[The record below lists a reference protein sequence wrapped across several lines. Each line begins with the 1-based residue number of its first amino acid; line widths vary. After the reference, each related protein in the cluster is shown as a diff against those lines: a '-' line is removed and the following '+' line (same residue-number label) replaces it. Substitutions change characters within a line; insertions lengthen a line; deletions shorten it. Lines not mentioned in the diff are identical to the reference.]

1 MIRVLFDNNI
11 WISFLIGKQ
20 LNTLLD
26 VFGRPDV
33 VVCYCDELEQEF
45 LNVAHRP
52 KILRYVNEEQIERVH
67 QLMTQFCELFE
78 VGDTASI
85 TNRDPKDIYLLALA
99 ESVPVD
105 YIVSGDK
112 DLTDLHQHAG
122 IPILKYVELLE
133 ILNV

>member
-99 ESVPVD
+99 ESIPVD
-105 YIVSGDK
+105 YIVSGDR
-112 DLTDLHQHAG
+112 DLTDLGSHTD
-122 IPILKYVELLE
+122 IPILTYGQFLEELK
-133 ILNV
+133 

>member
-105 YIVSGDK
+105 YIVSGDR
-112 DLTDLHQHAG
+112 DLTDLGSHTD
-122 IPILKYVELLE
+122 IPILTYGQFLEELK
-133 ILNV
+133 

>member
-1 MIRVLFDNNI
+1 MIRVFFDNNI

-122 IPILKYVELLE
+122 IPILKYVDLLE
-133 ILNV
+133 ILNI

>member
-52 KILRYVNEEQIERVH
+52 KILRYVNEAQIERVH

>member
-11 WISFLIGKQ
+11 WISFLIGKR

-99 ESVPVD
+99 KSVPVD

>member
-52 KILRYVNEEQIERVH
+52 KILRYVNEAQIERVH
-67 QLMTQFCELFE
+67 QLMSQFCELFE

-105 YIVSGDK
+105 YIVSGDR
-112 DLTDLHQHAG
+112 DLTDLGSHTD
-122 IPILKYVELLE
+122 IPIRTYGQFLEELK
-133 ILNV
+133 

>member
-133 ILNV
+133 ILNK

>member
-52 KILRYVNEEQIERVH
+52 KILRYVNETQIERVH
-67 QLMTQFCELFE
+67 QLMTQFCELFD
-78 VGDTASI
+78 VGDTTSI

>member
-85 TNRDPKDIYLLALA
+85 ANRDPKDIYLLALA

>member
-11 WISFLIGKQ
+11 WISFLIGKR

-26 VFGRPDV
+26 VFSRPDV

-52 KILRYVNEEQIERVH
+52 KILRYVNEAQIERVH
-67 QLMTQFCELFE
+67 HLMTQFCELFD
-78 VGDTASI
+78 VGDTTSI
-85 TNRDPKDIYLLALA
+85 TNRDSKDIYLLALA

-105 YIVSGDK
+105 YIVSGDR
-112 DLTDLHQHAG
+112 DLTDLGSHTD
-122 IPILKYVELLE
+122 IPILTYSQFLVELK
-133 ILNV
+133 

>member
-11 WISFLIGKQ
+11 WISFLIGKR

-26 VFGRPDV
+26 VFSRPDV
-33 VVCYCDELEQEF
+33 VVCYCNELEQEF

-52 KILRYVNEEQIERVH
+52 KILRYVNEAQIERVH
-67 QLMTQFCELFE
+67 QLMTQFCELFD
-78 VGDTASI
+78 VGDTTSI

-105 YIVSGDK
+105 YIVSGDR
-112 DLTDLHQHAG
+112 DLTDLGSHTD
-122 IPILKYVELLE
+122 IPILTYSQFLEELK
-133 ILNV
+133 

>member
-122 IPILKYVELLE
+122 IPILKYVDLLE
-133 ILNV
+133 ILNI

>member
-11 WISFLIGKQ
+11 WISFLIGKR

-26 VFGRPDV
+26 VFSRTDV

-105 YIVSGDK
+105 YIVSGDR
-112 DLTDLHQHAG
+112 DLTDLGSHTD
-122 IPILKYVELLE
+122 IPILTYGQFLEELK
-133 ILNV
+133 

>member
-122 IPILKYVELLE
+122 IPILKYMELLE

>member
-67 QLMTQFCELFE
+67 QLMTQFCELLE

>member
-11 WISFLIGKQ
+11 WNSFLIGKQ